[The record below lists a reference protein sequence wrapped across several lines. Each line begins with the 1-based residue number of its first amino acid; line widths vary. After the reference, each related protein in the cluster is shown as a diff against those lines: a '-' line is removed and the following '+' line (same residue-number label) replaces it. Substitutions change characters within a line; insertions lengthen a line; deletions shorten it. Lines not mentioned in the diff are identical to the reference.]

1 MVCEVLADRRG
12 DARNGCE
19 VSGVITSATARDRA
33 VVNIKTRVIAAG
45 VRIGGVGGRVG

>member
-19 VSGVITSATARDRA
+19 VLGAATSATARDRA
-33 VVNIKTRVIAAG
+33 AVSMKRRLLAAG
-45 VRIGGVGGRVG
+45 VRVGGVGGRVG